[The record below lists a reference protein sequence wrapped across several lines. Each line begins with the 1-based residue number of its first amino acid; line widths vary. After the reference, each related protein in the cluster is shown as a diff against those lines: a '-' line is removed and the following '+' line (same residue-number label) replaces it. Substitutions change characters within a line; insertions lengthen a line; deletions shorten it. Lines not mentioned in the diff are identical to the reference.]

1 VSDVKRI
8 TVWIDSKD
16 ANVEKTLEK
25 LKEFLAVNGI
35 RHKIVEVCELIEPR
49 EGK

>member
-1 VSDVKRI
+1 VKRI
-8 TVWIDSKD
+8 TLWIDSKND
-16 ANVEKTLEK
+16 TVEKTLEK

-35 RHKIVEVCELIEPR
+35 RHKIVEICELIEPG

>member
-1 VSDVKRI
+1 MKRI

-16 ANVEKTLEK
+16 DTAEKTLEK

-35 RHKIVEVCELIEPR
+35 KHRIVEICELIESE